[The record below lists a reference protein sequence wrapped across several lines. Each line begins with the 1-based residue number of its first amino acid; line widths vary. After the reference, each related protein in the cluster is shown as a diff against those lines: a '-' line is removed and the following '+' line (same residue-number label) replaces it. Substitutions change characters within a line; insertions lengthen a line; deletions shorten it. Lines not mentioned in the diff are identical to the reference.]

1 MSEGE
6 VDQELRSAVFRV
18 FEAYDVDGSGG
29 LEIEEVVVMV
39 NDALAY
45 MKQNRKVEQSEVEQF
60 MSQID
65 KNNDGTVDKNELYQ
79 LFKFVIQP

>member
-6 VDQELRSAVFRV
+6 VDQELRSAVFWV

-45 MKQNRKVEQSEVEQF
+45 MKQNRKVKQSEVEQF